1 MEPEGASSRSSHS
14 VDDAERDA
22 ASGTCPLCETPLP
35 TDRIRDTLR
44 RARTLIDVGATGA
57 VERTLLTL
65 VERMRGESLQP
76 QIEFLVAKKDGHGY
90 FVKVE
95 NIDWIEAS
103 RNRMRLHVGKEIHV
117 LRASMG
123 SIEAKLDSRLFRRIH
138 RSTIV
143 NIERVKEMHSRRN
156 GHYTLT
162 LVDGTEL
169 TMSEAYRQRWREFR
183 DVAV

>member
-1 MEPEGASSRSSHS
+1 VEPEAASSRSTDS
-14 VDDAERDA
+14 VEDAERDV
-22 ASGTCPLCETPLP
+22 ASGTCPLCATPLP
-35 TDRIRDTLR
+35 TDRFRDTLR

-65 VERMRGESLQP
+65 VERMRVETAP
-76 QIEFLVAKKDGHGY
+76 QIEYLVAKKDGHGY

-95 NIDWIEAS
+95 SIDWIEAS
-103 RNRMRLHVGKEIHV
+103 RNRMRLHVGQDVHV
-117 LRASMG
+117 LRSSMG
-123 SIEAKLDSRLFRRIH
+123 SIEAKLDPRLFRRIH

-162 LVDGTEL
+162 LMDGTEL
-169 TMSEAYRQRWREFR
+169 TMSEACRQRWREFR

>member
-1 MEPEGASSRSSHS
+1 MTLESASSHS
-14 VDDAERDA
+14 LEAMDSAERGVDGA
-22 ASGTCPLCETPLP
+22 CPLCETPLP
-35 TDRIRDTLR
+35 ADRVRDTLR
-44 RARTLIDVGATGA
+44 RARTMIDVGATGA

-65 VERMRGESLQP
+65 VERMRQENP
-76 QIEFLVAKKDGHGY
+76 QVEFLVAKRDGHGY

-95 NIDWIEAS
+95 SIDWIEAC
-103 RNRMRLHVGKEIHV
+103 RNRVRLHVGNEIHV

-123 SIEAKLDSRLFRRIH
+123 SIVAKLDPRLFRRIH

-143 NIERVKEMHSRRN
+143 NIERVRKMHSRRN

-162 LVDGTEL
+162 LENGTEL

-183 DVAV
+183 SFGV

>member
-1 MEPEGASSRSSHS
+1 MEPEVASRSSDHS
-14 VDDAERDA
+14 VDDAERDV
-22 ASGTCPLCETPLP
+22 ASGTCPLCATPLP

-44 RARTLIDVGATGA
+44 RARNLIDVGATGA

-65 VERMRGESLQP
+65 VERMRVETPP
-76 QIEFLVAKKDGHGY
+76 QIEYLVAKKDGHGY

-95 NIDWIEAS
+95 SIDWIEAS
-103 RNRMRLHVGKEIHV
+103 RNRMRLHVGQDVHV

-143 NIERVKEMHSRRN
+143 NFERVKEMHSRRN

>member
-1 MEPEGASSRSSHS
+1 MEPDSASSRSLDTADS
-14 VDDAERDA
+14 DERGV
-22 ASGTCPLCETPLP
+22 SGACPLCETPLP
-35 TDRIRDTLR
+35 ADKVRDTLR

-57 VERTLLTL
+57 AERTLLTL
-65 VERMRGESLQP
+65 VQRMRVESTP
-76 QIEFLVAKKDGHGY
+76 QIEYLVAKKDGHGY

-95 NIDWIEAS
+95 SIDWIEAS
-103 RNRMRLHVGKEIHV
+103 RNRIRLHVGQEVHV

-123 SIEAKLDSRLFRRIH
+123 SIEAKLDPGLFRRIH

-143 NIERVKEMHSRRN
+143 NIERVRKMHSRRN

-162 LVDGTEL
+162 LENGTEL